1 MLNWAGKMD
10 NSDDRTNRWMFLD
23 LETDLDGRVFKLAA
37 LHAGVEISTTGRDC
51 LAKARPALDRMAENA
66 DGVAGHNIIDHDLPV
81 LGRLAPD
88 LALLKLPVADTL
100 LLSPV
105 CFPENPYHRLVKDYK
120 LVPQSKNDPLL
131 DARLASLLL
140 KDEAAALD
148 DLFAHAPD
156 TMMPVDAALAHSI
169 DHRVA
174 EGWRLLTAAHAAGRS
189 RAPDIKSA
197 CSAKVCATALACWA
211 WSEDVRDEQRWA
223 LAYALSWLRVCGAR
237 SVLPPW
243 VRHRFPETVVLLHT
257 LRDTPCDHPDCRYC
271 AETFSPETQLKK
283 FFGFEAFRPDP
294 PASDGSSLQG
304 TVVKAGMRNES
315 LLAILPTG
323 GGKSLCFQL
332 PALNRH
338 VRLGQLTVVV
348 SPLQALMKDQVD
360 GLIRRTG
367 MENAAALHGM
377 LTLPER
383 GDVLRRTAMGDL
395 ALLYVSPEQLRNGSV
410 RKAIASR
417 DIGCWVMDEAHCLSK
432 WGHDFRPDYL
442 FVGRFMRQLA
452 EAQQAPLP
460 PVACFTATAKPDV
473 IEEIIDYFKRETG
486 HELARYQ
493 GGVERDNLRFE
504 VQTVG
509 ALGRLPR
516 IEELLRERLGEPGRG
531 EGCAVVFRTTRALA
545 EESDQF
551 LRDRGWA
558 SAAFHAGLTAPDKRR
573 IQDAFLAGSVQV
585 ICATNAFGMGIDKD
599 NVRVVIHGDTPGSLE
614 NYLQEAGRAG
624 RDRERADCIL
634 LYSEEDCERQFRL
647 GAYSELS
654 RNDIAQILRGL
665 RKAARQRSTDEII
678 ITTGELLRDEDVA
691 TGFEA
696 DDRMADTK
704 VRTAIAWLERA
715 GLIERNE
722 NQTHVIQAK
731 PLVQSMEEAKRKI
744 ATMELSEGQAAMW
757 LAILRELMDAER
769 NESITV
775 DEIALLPEFRGY
787 LSHREDSPSHVFRD
801 GRNIEYVSAKV
812 LHILHT
818 MMQTGILKKDTLL
831 TAYVS
836 YKVADHSVLRLQA
849 ALVADQALLA
859 LMAELE
865 PDPEHWLPLNARLI
879 SAELEARGVASSPEL
894 VRKLLRSMSED
905 GRGFGGQSGSI
916 DLRSVA
922 RDQYRV
928 LVKRPWTRVA
938 ELADRRGRIA
948 RALLDALLNKIPPE
962 TAARRDVLVS
972 FSFEEMVDALQR
984 DLILRGEVREP
995 LVAVERGLMFLHEQ
1009 GVIVLQQG
1017 LSIFRSA
1024 MAIKVFPD
1032 LLAQRYTKEN
1042 YEALEL
1048 HYKERIFQV
1057 HVMNVYAQ
1065 AALRKVDEAIRL
1077 VVSYFSMSKNTFIAL
1092 FFRGQRGLLELATTE
1107 RSYRTIVDALNNKDQ
1122 IRIVT
1127 ASPRRNLLILAGP
1140 GAGKTRVVVHRVAY
1154 LLRVRRVKPSAILV
1168 CCFNHKAAAELRS
1181 RLTTLVGADARGV
1194 MVSTYHGLALRLL
1207 GKSAQ
1212 QWAENSGNAPDFD
1225 RMIADAV
1232 ALLKEENV
1240 PPGMEP
1246 DEIRDRLLAGFEHI
1260 LVDEYQDI
1268 DEPQYELISAIAG
1281 RTLDDADRKLTVL
1294 AVGDDDQN
1302 IYTFRGA
1309 NIGFIRRFQQDYG
1322 AEVAYLVENYRST
1335 RHIIE
1340 ASNQVIAHNH
1350 DRMKTEHPI
1359 RIDQGRGLLQPGGL
1373 WGAADPET
1381 RGRVA
1386 VVSVLDVRGQA
1397 ASVIHEVQRLR
1408 GLGVKR
1414 WDHIAVLA
1422 RHRQDLALV
1431 RAAAEAAGIPV
1442 SWSLDRQK
1450 VPPLHRLREIRA
1462 FLDALAA
1469 QRTDVL
1475 TATQLDAMI
1484 PRDANNPWIRLLR
1497 EWLKDWRDEA
1507 GDDAVSASVILDHVY
1522 EALNQRRRDETWGDG
1537 VILRTVHAAKGTEYP
1552 HVVLGGNWSMS
1563 NAGSC
1568 EEERRAFYVGM
1579 TRARDSLTILVRKDV
1594 RHSFAG
1600 ELTGPSVLAREEAF
1614 TLSDDLI
1621 GREYALL
1628 GLEDI
1633 FIDYAGHRG
1642 RTSAVHDHLAAL
1654 QSGDEVTLVL
1664 SEDNVSIAT
1673 RDGQIIG
1680 RLAARAAAEW
1690 RDKLPRI
1697 QRVQLMGM
1705 MVRTIDDVDGQEY
1718 KDRLLCMRWEAPWLE
1733 ITLARDVSRRGP
1745 SGSTP
1750 KGCETDF

>member
-1 MLNWAGKMD
+1 MADK
-10 NSDDRTNRWMFLD
+10 SDDITTRWMFLD
-23 LETDLDGRVFKLAA
+23 LETDIDGRVFKLAA
-37 LHAGVEISTTGRDC
+37 LHDGTEISTTGPDC
-51 LAKARPALDRMAENA
+51 LAKARPALDRMASHA
-66 DGVAGHNIIDHDLPV
+66 VGVAGHNIVDHDLPV

-131 DARLASLLL
+131 DARLASILL
-140 KDEAAALD
+140 KDETASLQ
-148 DLFAHAPD
+148 DLFARAPEIIN
-156 TMMPVDAALAHSI
+156 PIDAALAQSI
-169 DHRVA
+169 DQRVA
-174 EGWRLLTAAHAAGRS
+174 KGWRLLTAAHAANRN
-189 RAPDIKSA
+189 RAPDIKNA
-197 CSAKVCATALACWA
+197 CADHVCATALNHWT
-211 WSEDVRDEQRWA
+211 WSDDVRDEQRWA
-223 LAYALSWLRVCGAR
+223 LAYALSWLRVSGAR

-243 VRHRFPETVVLLHT
+243 VRHRFPETATLLST
-257 LRDTPCDHPDCRYC
+257 LRDTPCDHPDCHYC
-271 AETFSPETQLKK
+271 AETFNPETQLKK
-283 FFGFEAFRPDP
+283 FFGFDAFRAEP
-294 PASDGSSLQG
+294 PAPDGSSLQRS
-304 TVVKAGMRNES
+304 VVQAGMRNES

-332 PALNRH
+332 PALTRN

-367 MENAAALHGM
+367 MDNAAALHGM

-395 ALLYVSPEQLRNGSV
+395 AILYVSPEQLRNVSV
-410 RKAIASR
+410 RKALANR

-432 WGHDFRPDYL
+432 WGHDFRTDYL
-442 FVGRFMRQLA
+442 FVGRFMRMLA

-473 IEEIIDYFKRETG
+473 VGEIIEYFKRETG

-509 ALGRLPR
+509 AHGRLPR
-516 IEELLRERLGEPGRG
+516 IDELLRERLGEPGR
-531 EGCAVVFRTTRALA
+531 ENGCAVVFRTTRALA

-551 LRDRGWA
+551 LRERGWA
-558 SAAFHAGLTAPDKRR
+558 SAAFHAGLTPPEKRR
-573 IQDAFLAGSVQV
+573 IQEAFLAGDVQV

-599 NVRVVIHGDTPGSLE
+599 NVRAVIHGDTPGSLE

-624 RDRERADCIL
+624 RDREQADCIL

-665 RKAARQRSTDEII
+665 RKAARQRSTDEVV
-678 ITTGELLRDEDVA
+678 ITTGELLRDEDVE

-704 VRTAIAWLERA
+704 VRTAISWLERA

-731 PLVQSMEEAKRKI
+731 PLVQSMEEAEKKI
-744 ATMELSEGQAAMW
+744 AAMELSAGQAAMW
-757 LAILRELMDAER
+757 LAILRELMDADR

-787 LSHREDSPSHVFRD
+787 LQHREGAPSHVIRE
-801 GRNIEYVSAKV
+801 GRSVEYVSAKV
-812 LHILHT
+812 LNILHT

-836 YKVADHSVLRLQA
+836 YKVADHSVVRLQG
-849 ALVADQALLA
+849 ALAADQALIA

-879 SAELEARGVASSPEL
+879 SAEMEARGVASSPEL

-928 LVKRPWTRVA
+928 RIKRSWTQVA

-948 RALLDALLNKIPPE
+948 RALLDALMQKIPPG
-962 TAARRDVLVS
+962 TAARKDVLVS
-972 FSFEEMVDALQR
+972 FSFEEMVDALMR
-984 DLILRGEVREP
+984 DLVLRAEVREP
-995 LVAVERGLMFLHEQ
+995 LAAVERGLMFLHEQ

-1024 MAIKVFPD
+1024 MAIKVLPD
-1032 LLAQRYTKEN
+1032 MVAQRYTKEN

-1057 HVMNVYAQ
+1057 HVMNAYAQ
-1065 AALRKVDEAIRL
+1065 AALRKIDEALRL
-1077 VVSYFSMSKNTFIAL
+1077 VVSYFSVPREVFITL
-1092 FFRGQRGLLELATTE
+1092 FFRGQRGLIELATTE

-1127 ASPRRNLLILAGP
+1127 ASPRRNMLILAGP

-1181 RLTTLVGADARGV
+1181 RLAALVGADARGV
-1194 MVSTYHGLALRLL
+1194 IVSTYHGLALRLL
-1207 GKSAQ
+1207 GKSAR
-1212 QWAENSGNAPDFD
+1212 QWAESTENAPPDFD
-1225 RMIADAV
+1225 RMMTDAV
-1232 ALLKEENV
+1232 ALLKEETV

-1246 DEIRDRLLAGFEHI
+1246 DDIRDRLLAGFEHI

-1268 DEPQYELISAIAG
+1268 DEPQYELVSAIAG
-1281 RTLDDADRKLTVL
+1281 RTIDDTDRKLTVL

-1309 NIGFIRRFQQDYG
+1309 NVGFIRRFQEDYG
-1322 AEVAYLVENYRST
+1322 AEAAYLVENYRST
-1335 RHIIE
+1335 RYIIE
-1340 ASNQVIAHNH
+1340 AANQVIARNR
-1350 DRMKTEHPI
+1350 DRMKTAHPI
-1359 RIDQGRGLLQPGGL
+1359 RIDQGRGLLHPGGVF
-1373 WGAADPET
+1373 GAADPET

-1386 VVSVLDVRGQA
+1386 VVSVPGMRGQA
-1397 ASVIHEVQRLR
+1397 ASMIREMQRLR
-1408 GLGVKR
+1408 SLGVKR

-1450 VPPLHRLREIRA
+1450 VPPLHRLREVRA
-1462 FLDALAA
+1462 FIDSLSTLRGEALNV
-1469 QRTDVL
+1469 R
-1475 TATQLDAMI
+1475 QLDAMI
-1484 PRDANNPWIRLLR
+1484 PRNTNNPWIRLLR
-1497 EWLKDWRDEA
+1497 EWLNEWRSEA
-1507 GDDAVSASVILDHVY
+1507 GDEPVSAPVIVDHLY
-1522 EALNQRRRDETWGDG
+1522 ESLSQRRRDETWGDG
-1537 VILRTVHAAKGTEYP
+1537 IVLRTVHAAKGTEYP
-1552 HVVLGGNWSMS
+1552 HVLLGGDWSMS
-1563 NAGSC
+1563 NADSR

-1579 TRARDSLTILVRKDV
+1579 TRARDSLSVSVRKDV
-1594 RHSFAG
+1594 RHPFAG
-1600 ELTGPSVLAREEAF
+1600 ELSGPSVIAREEAMS
-1614 TLSDDLI
+1614 LDEGVIARD
-1621 GREYALL
+1621 YALL

-1633 FIDYAGHRG
+1633 FIDYAGVRHS
-1642 RTSAVHDHLAAL
+1642 TNAVHNHLAAL
-1654 QSGDEVTLVL
+1654 HPGDEVTLSR
-1664 SEDNVSIAT
+1664 SEYTVNIAT
-1673 RDGQIIG
+1673 KDGHVIG
-1680 RLAARAAAEW
+1680 RLSAKAASEW
-1690 RDKLPRI
+1690 RDKLASI
-1697 QRVQLMGM
+1697 QRVQVMGII
-1705 MVRTIDDVDGQEY
+1705 VRTANDVDGQEY
-1718 KDRLLCMRWEAPWLE
+1718 KDRLRARRWEAPWLE
-1733 ITLARDVSRRGP
+1733 VTRMRD
-1745 SGSTP
+1745 
-1750 KGCETDF
+1750 